1 MGHELEPALAA
12 LQSWAQRWLG
22 DRSPASRSRL

>member
-1 MGHELEPALAA
+1 MGHELEPALAE

-22 DRSPASRSRL
+22 DHPVSGERAH